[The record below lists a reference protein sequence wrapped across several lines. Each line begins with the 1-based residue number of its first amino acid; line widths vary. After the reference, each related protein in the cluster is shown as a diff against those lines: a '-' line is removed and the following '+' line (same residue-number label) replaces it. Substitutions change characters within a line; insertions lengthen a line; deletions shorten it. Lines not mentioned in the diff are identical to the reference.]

1 MLGLN
6 SANKSPQI
14 PDDFVLLRSEL
25 ISVRKI
31 NRLLS
36 RCNQD
41 THQPRKLELALK
53 NSDFYLTLLQKTSEN
68 LVGFVRVTSDKG
80 LNANLWD
87 LVAEPGDQQE
97 TYMSIMV
104 FKAIEIIRRELP
116 GCSISVAAPS
126 ISLNP
131 LLKISNHSPYESLDA
146 KGLFIISFI
155 TKLSG
160 KVEGGMKIFA

>member
-6 SANKSPQI
+6 SGKKCPQI
-14 PDDFVLLRSEL
+14 PEGFVLLRSEL

-41 THQPRKLELALK
+41 THQPSKLELALRK
-53 NSDFYLTLLQKTSEN
+53 SDFYLTLLQKTSDN

-87 LVAEPGDQQE
+87 LVAEPGDEQE

-116 GCSISVAAPS
+116 GCSISVAAPL

-131 LLKISNHSPYESLDA
+131 LKANGFLLDPNGI
-146 KGLFIISFI
+146 KTMGFRL
-155 TKLSG
+155 
-160 KVEGGMKIFA
+160 

>member
-6 SANKSPQI
+6 SANKCPQI
-14 PDDFVLLRSEL
+14 PEGFLLLRSEL

-53 NSDFYLTLLQKTSEN
+53 NSDFYLTLIRKAPEN

-97 TYMSIMV
+97 KYMSIIV

-116 GCSISVAAPS
+116 GCSISVAAPL
-126 ISLNP
+126 ISLDSLKANGF
-131 LLKISNHSPYESLDA
+131 LLDPNGIKTMGFRL
-146 KGLFIISFI
+146 
-155 TKLSG
+155 
-160 KVEGGMKIFA
+160 

>member
-6 SANKSPQI
+6 SINKSPQI
-14 PDDFVLLRSEL
+14 PEGFVLLRNET

-41 THQPRKLELALK
+41 THQIRRLELALK
-53 NSDFYLTLLQKTSEN
+53 NSDFYLILLQKTSDN

-97 TYMSIMV
+97 QYISILI

-116 GCSISVAAPS
+116 GCSISVAAPL
-126 ISLNP
+126 ISLKALQANGFLMDP
-131 LLKISNHSPYESLDA
+131 NGIKTMGVRL
-146 KGLFIISFI
+146 
-155 TKLSG
+155 
-160 KVEGGMKIFA
+160 

>member
-6 SANKSPQI
+6 SANKCPEI
-14 PDDFVLLRSEL
+14 PGGFVLLRSEF
-25 ISVRKI
+25 IPVRKI

-53 NSDFYLTLLQKTSEN
+53 KSDFYLTLLQKTSDK
-68 LVGFVRVTSDKG
+68 LVAFVRVTSDKG

-97 TYMSIMV
+97 KYIAIVV
-104 FKAIEIIRRELP
+104 FYAIEIIRRELP
-116 GCSISVAAPS
+116 GCSISVAAPL
-126 ISLNP
+126 ISLKALKANGF
-131 LLKISNHSPYESLDA
+131 LLDPNGIKTM
-146 KGLFIISFI
+146 GFRF
-155 TKLSG
+155 
-160 KVEGGMKIFA
+160 

>member
-6 SANKSPQI
+6 SGNKCPQM
-14 PDDFVLLRSEL
+14 PEGFVLLRSEFV
-25 ISVRKI
+25 SVRKI

-53 NSDFYLTLLQKTSEN
+53 KSDFYLTLLQKTSDK

-87 LVAEPGDQQE
+87 LVAEPGDEQE
-97 TYMSIMV
+97 TYMSIIV
-104 FKAIEIIRRELP
+104 FQAIEIIRRELP
-116 GCSISVAAPS
+116 GCSISVAAPL
-126 ISLNP
+126 ISLKP
-131 LLKISNHSPYESLDA
+131 LKANGFLLDPNGI
-146 KGLFIISFI
+146 KTMGFRL
-155 TKLSG
+155 
-160 KVEGGMKIFA
+160 

>member
-14 PDDFVLLRSEL
+14 PEGYILLRSSIL
-25 ISVRKI
+25 SVRKI

-41 THQPRKLELALK
+41 THQPRKLELALES
-53 NSDFYLTLLQKTSEN
+53 SDFYLTLLQKGSDN

-87 LVAEPGDQQE
+87 LSAEPGDQQE
-97 TYMSIMV
+97 KFISIIV
-104 FKAIEIIRRELP
+104 YKAIEIIRRELP
-116 GCSISVAAPS
+116 GCSISVAAPL
-126 ISLNP
+126 ISLKALKANGF
-131 LLKISNHSPYESLDA
+131 LLDPNGIKTMGYRL
-146 KGLFIISFI
+146 
-155 TKLSG
+155 
-160 KVEGGMKIFA
+160 

>member
-1 MLGLN
+1 MHGLN
-6 SANKSPQI
+6 SVNKCPQI
-14 PDDFVLLRSEL
+14 PEGFVLLRSEI

-31 NRLLS
+31 NKLLA

-41 THQPRKLELALK
+41 THQPRKLDLALK

-97 TYMSIMV
+97 KYMSIIV

-116 GCSISVAAPS
+116 GCSISVAAPL
-126 ISLNP
+126 ISLDSLKANGF
-131 LLKISNHSPYESLDA
+131 LLDPNGIKTMGFRL
-146 KGLFIISFI
+146 
-155 TKLSG
+155 
-160 KVEGGMKIFA
+160 

>member
-6 SANKSPQI
+6 SGNKCPRI
-14 PDDFVLLRSEL
+14 PEGCILLRSQI

-53 NSDFYLTLLQKTSEN
+53 KSDFYLTLLHKTSDN
-68 LVGFVRVTSDKG
+68 LLGFVRVTSDKG

-87 LVAEPGDQQE
+87 LVAEPGDHQE

-116 GCSISVAAPS
+116 GCSISVAAPI
-126 ISLNP
+126 ISLDP
-131 LLKISNHSPYESLDA
+131 LRANGFLLDPNGI
-146 KGLFIISFI
+146 KTMGFRL
-155 TKLSG
+155 
-160 KVEGGMKIFA
+160 

>member
-6 SANKSPQI
+6 SANKCPQI
-14 PDDFVLLRSEL
+14 PEGFLLLRSEF

-31 NRLLS
+31 NSLLS

-53 NSDFYLTLLQKTSEN
+53 NSDFYLTLIQKTPEN

-97 TYMSIMV
+97 KYMSIVV

-116 GCSISVAAPS
+116 GCSISVAAPLIS
-126 ISLNP
+126 IDSLKAN
-131 LLKISNHSPYESLDA
+131 
-146 KGLFIISFI
+146 GFLFDPNGIKTMGFR
-155 TKLSG
+155 L
-160 KVEGGMKIFA
+160 

>member
-6 SANKSPQI
+6 SANKCPQI
-14 PDDFVLLRSEL
+14 PEGFVLLRSEL

-41 THQPRKLELALK
+41 THQPKRFELALK
-53 NSDFYLTLLQKTSEN
+53 NSDFYLSLIQKTSEN
-68 LVGFVRVTSDKG
+68 LVAFVRVTSDKG

-97 TYMSIMV
+97 KYISILV
-104 FKAIEIIRRELP
+104 FKAIEIIKRELS

-126 ISLNP
+126 ISLKALKANGF
-131 LLKISNHSPYESLDA
+131 LLDPNGIKTMGFRL
-146 KGLFIISFI
+146 
-155 TKLSG
+155 
-160 KVEGGMKIFA
+160 

>member
-6 SANKSPQI
+6 SGNKCPQM
-14 PDDFVLLRSEL
+14 PEGLVLLRSKL
-25 ISVRKI
+25 VSVRKI

-41 THQPRKLELALK
+41 THQPRKLELALE
-53 NSDFYLTLLQKTSEN
+53 NSDFYLTLIQKTSEN

-97 TYMSIMV
+97 TYMSIIV
-104 FKAIEIIRRELP
+104 FNAIEIIRRELP
-116 GCSISVAAPS
+116 GCSISVAAPL

-131 LLKISNHSPYESLDA
+131 LKANGFLLDPNGI
-146 KGLFIISFI
+146 KTMGFRL
-155 TKLSG
+155 
-160 KVEGGMKIFA
+160 

>member
-6 SANKSPQI
+6 SANKCPQI
-14 PDDFVLLRSEL
+14 PDGFILLRNE
-25 ISVRKI
+25 IVSVRKI
-31 NRLLS
+31 NRLNG

-53 NSDFYLTLLQKTSEN
+53 RSNFYLTLFQKSSDQ

-87 LVAEPGDQQE
+87 LVAEPGEQQQK
-97 TYMSIMV
+97 YISIMV

-116 GCSISVAAPS
+116 GCSISVAAPLIS
-126 ISLNP
+126 IEALNANGF
-131 LLKISNHSPYESLDA
+131 LLDPNGIKTM
-146 KGLFIISFI
+146 GFRF
-155 TKLSG
+155 
-160 KVEGGMKIFA
+160 

>member
-6 SANKSPQI
+6 SANKCPQI
-14 PDDFVLLRSEL
+14 PKDFVLLRNEI

-31 NRLLS
+31 NRLLA

-41 THQPRKLELALK
+41 THQPKKLELALK
-53 NSDFYLTLLQKTSEN
+53 SSDFYLTLVQETSEN

-87 LVAEPGDQQE
+87 LVAEPGNQQE
-97 TYMSIMV
+97 KYISIVV

-126 ISLNP
+126 ISLKALKNNGF
-131 LLKISNHSPYESLDA
+131 LLDPNGIKTM
-146 KGLFIISFI
+146 GFRF
-155 TKLSG
+155 
-160 KVEGGMKIFA
+160 

>member
-6 SANKSPQI
+6 SANKCPQI
-14 PDDFVLLRSEL
+14 PEGYVLLRSEN

-36 RCNQD
+36 KCNQD
-41 THQPRKLELALK
+41 THQPRRLELALK
-53 NSDFYLTLLQKTSEN
+53 NSDFYLTLLQKTSDN

-87 LVAEPGDQQE
+87 LVAEPGEQQE
-97 TYMSIMV
+97 KFMSIIV
-104 FKAIEIIRRELP
+104 FKAIEIIRRELH
-116 GCSISVAAPS
+116 GCSISVAAPI

-131 LLKISNHSPYESLDA
+131 LKANGFLLDPNGI
-146 KGLFIISFI
+146 KTMGFRL
-155 TKLSG
+155 
-160 KVEGGMKIFA
+160 

>member
-6 SANKSPQI
+6 SANKCPQI
-14 PDDFVLLRSEL
+14 PEGFTLLRSEL

-53 NSDFYLTLLQKTSEN
+53 NSDFYLTLLTKTSEN
-68 LVGFVRVTSDKG
+68 LVGLGRVTSDKG

-87 LVAEPGDQQE
+87 LVAETGDQQE
-97 TYMSIMV
+97 QYMSIVV

-116 GCSISVAAPS
+116 GCSISVAAPL
-126 ISLNP
+126 ISLSALKANGF
-131 LLKISNHSPYESLDA
+131 LLDPNGIKTMGFRL
-146 KGLFIISFI
+146 
-155 TKLSG
+155 
-160 KVEGGMKIFA
+160 

>member
-6 SANKSPQI
+6 SANKCPQI
-14 PDDFVLLRSEL
+14 PEGFLLLRNEL

-53 NSDFYLTLLQKTSEN
+53 NSDFYLTLIQKSPEN

-97 TYMSIMV
+97 KYMSIIV

-116 GCSISVAAPS
+116 GCSISVAAPL
-126 ISLNP
+126 ISLDSLKANGF
-131 LLKISNHSPYESLDA
+131 LLDPNGIKTMGFRL
-146 KGLFIISFI
+146 
-155 TKLSG
+155 
-160 KVEGGMKIFA
+160 

>member
-6 SANKSPQI
+6 SVNKCPEI
-14 PDDFVLLRSEL
+14 PEGFVLLRSE
-25 ISVRKI
+25 IIPVRKI

-41 THQPRKLELALK
+41 THPPRKLESALK
-53 NSDFYLTLLQKTSEN
+53 RSDFFLTLIQKNTEN

-97 TYMSIMV
+97 KYISIIV
-104 FKAIEIIRRELP
+104 FKSIEIIRRELP
-116 GCSISVAAPS
+116 GCSISVAAPL
-126 ISLNP
+126 ISLKALQANGF
-131 LLKISNHSPYESLDA
+131 LLDPNGIKTMGFRL
-146 KGLFIISFI
+146 
-155 TKLSG
+155 
-160 KVEGGMKIFA
+160 

>member
-6 SANKSPQI
+6 SANKCPQI
-14 PDDFVLLRSEL
+14 PEGFILLRSE
-25 ISVRKI
+25 IVSVRKI

-53 NSDFYLTLLQKTSEN
+53 SSDFYLTLLQKTSEN

-87 LVAEPGDQQE
+87 LVAEPGNQQE
-97 TYMSIMV
+97 KYISIMV
-104 FKAIEIIRRELP
+104 FNAIEIIRRELP
-116 GCSISVAAPS
+116 GCSISVAAPL
-126 ISLNP
+126 ISLKSLKANGF
-131 LLKISNHSPYESLDA
+131 LLDPNGIKTMGFRL
-146 KGLFIISFI
+146 
-155 TKLSG
+155 
-160 KVEGGMKIFA
+160 

>member
-6 SANKSPQI
+6 SANKCPQI
-14 PDDFVLLRSEL
+14 PEGFILLRSEMVS
-25 ISVRKI
+25 IRKI

-36 RCNQD
+36 KCNQD
-41 THQPRKLELALK
+41 THQPKKLELALK
-53 NSDFYLTLLQKTSEN
+53 SSDFYLTLLEKISDN

-97 TYMSIMV
+97 KYMSIIV

-116 GCSISVAAPS
+116 GCSISVSAPL
-126 ISLNP
+126 ISLQALKANGF
-131 LLKISNHSPYESLDA
+131 LLDPNGIQTMGFRL
-146 KGLFIISFI
+146 
-155 TKLSG
+155 
-160 KVEGGMKIFA
+160 

>member
-6 SANKSPQI
+6 SANKCPQI
-14 PDDFVLLRSEL
+14 PEGFLLLRSEL
-25 ISVRKI
+25 ISIRKI

-41 THQPRKLELALK
+41 THHPRQLELALK
-53 NSDFYLTLLQKTSEN
+53 KSDFYLTLIQKTPEN

-97 TYMSIMV
+97 KYMSIIV

-116 GCSISVAAPS
+116 GCSISVAAPL
-126 ISLNP
+126 ISLDSLKANGF
-131 LLKISNHSPYESLDA
+131 LLDPNGIKTMGFRL
-146 KGLFIISFI
+146 
-155 TKLSG
+155 
-160 KVEGGMKIFA
+160 

>member
-6 SANKSPQI
+6 SGNKCPQI
-14 PDDFVLLRSEL
+14 PEGFVLLRSEVV
-25 ISVRKI
+25 SVRKI

-41 THQPRKLELALK
+41 THQPRKLELALEK
-53 NSDFYLTLLQKTSEN
+53 SDFYLTLLQRSTNN

-87 LVAEPGDQQE
+87 LVAEPGDEQE

-116 GCSISVAAPS
+116 GCSISVAAPL

-131 LLKISNHSPYESLDA
+131 LKANGFLLDPNGI
-146 KGLFIISFI
+146 KTMGFRL
-155 TKLSG
+155 
-160 KVEGGMKIFA
+160 

>member
-6 SANKSPQI
+6 SAIKCPQL
-14 PDDFVLLRSEL
+14 PEGYVLLRSEL

-97 TYMSIMV
+97 KYMSIIV

-116 GCSISVAAPS
+116 GCSISVAAPL
-126 ISLNP
+126 ISLKALKANGF
-131 LLKISNHSPYESLDA
+131 LLDPNGIKTM
-146 KGLFIISFI
+146 GFRF
-155 TKLSG
+155 
-160 KVEGGMKIFA
+160 

>member
-6 SANKSPQI
+6 SANKGPQI
-14 PDDFVLLRSEL
+14 PEGFILLRSEVVP
-25 ISVRKI
+25 VRKI

-36 RCNQD
+36 KCNQD

-53 NSDFYLTLLQKTSEN
+53 SSEFYLTLLQKTSEN

-97 TYMSIMV
+97 KYIAIVV
-104 FKAIEIIRRELP
+104 FNAIEIIRRELP
-116 GCSISVAAPS
+116 GCSISVAAPL
-126 ISLNP
+126 ISLKALKANGF
-131 LLKISNHSPYESLDA
+131 LLDPNGIKTMGYRL
-146 KGLFIISFI
+146 
-155 TKLSG
+155 
-160 KVEGGMKIFA
+160 

>member
-6 SANKSPQI
+6 SANKCPQI
-14 PDDFVLLRSEL
+14 PEGFILLRSEVVP
-25 ISVRKI
+25 VRKI

-36 RCNQD
+36 KCNQD

-53 NSDFYLTLLQKTSEN
+53 SSDFYLTLLQKTSDN

-97 TYMSIMV
+97 KYIAIVV
-104 FKAIEIIRRELP
+104 FYAIEIIRRELP
-116 GCSISVAAPS
+116 GCSISVAAPF
-126 ISLNP
+126 ISLKALKANGF
-131 LLKISNHSPYESLDA
+131 LLDPNGIKTMGYRL
-146 KGLFIISFI
+146 
-155 TKLSG
+155 
-160 KVEGGMKIFA
+160 

>member
-6 SANKSPQI
+6 SSKKCPQI
-14 PDDFVLLRSEL
+14 PEGFVLLRSEL

-31 NRLLS
+31 NRLLA

-53 NSDFYLTLLQKTSEN
+53 SSAFYLTLIQKTTDN

-97 TYMSIMV
+97 KYISIIV

-116 GCSISVAAPS
+116 GCSISVAAPL
-126 ISLNP
+126 ISLKALKANGF
-131 LLKISNHSPYESLDA
+131 LLDPNGIKTMGFRL
-146 KGLFIISFI
+146 
-155 TKLSG
+155 
-160 KVEGGMKIFA
+160 

>member
-6 SANKSPQI
+6 AANKYPQI
-14 PDDFVLLRSEL
+14 PEDFVLLRSEV

-31 NRLLS
+31 NRLLL

-97 TYMSIMV
+97 KYMSIVV

-116 GCSISVAAPS
+116 GCSISVAAPL

-131 LLKISNHSPYESLDA
+131 LKANGFLLDPNGI
-146 KGLFIISFI
+146 KTMGFRL
-155 TKLSG
+155 
-160 KVEGGMKIFA
+160 

>member
-6 SANKSPQI
+6 SANKCPQI
-14 PDDFVLLRSEL
+14 PEGFILLRSEVVP
-25 ISVRKI
+25 VRKI

-36 RCNQD
+36 KCNQD

-53 NSDFYLTLLQKTSEN
+53 SSEFYLTLLQKTSEN

-97 TYMSIMV
+97 KYIAIVV
-104 FKAIEIIRRELP
+104 FNAIEIIRRELP
-116 GCSISVAAPS
+116 GCSISVAAPL
-126 ISLNP
+126 ISLKA
-131 LLKISNHSPYESLDA
+131 LKANGFY
-146 KGLFIISFI
+146 
-155 TKLSG
+155 
-160 KVEGGMKIFA
+160 

>member
-6 SANKSPQI
+6 SGNKCPQI
-14 PDDFVLLRSEL
+14 PEGFILLRSETVS
-25 ISVRKI
+25 IRKI

-41 THQPRKLELALK
+41 THHPRKLELALK
-53 NSDFYLTLLQKTSEN
+53 SSDFYLTLLQKTSDN

-97 TYMSIMV
+97 KYISIII

-116 GCSISVAAPS
+116 GCSISVAAPVMA
-126 ISLNP
+126 IQA
-131 LLKISNHSPYESLDA
+131 LKENGFLIDP
-146 KGLFIISFI
+146 
-155 TKLSG
+155 
-160 KVEGGMKIFA
+160 GGIRAMDLRLR